1 MANPSPSGDGLKSSQ
16 KFSGLK
22 SSSFYGNS
30 AKNASFNSRTK
41 PMTSPRT
48 KPLTSPRTNRINAS
62 SASNSLRTKLALDS
76 ASPLLPK
83 KSNRGLLS
91 ALRSPD
97 GNISNKGNGN
107 NNNNGYNNSPS
118 PTSSKP
124 TDLSLTPMPSFPVA
138 QYDIGFPNFGNYPIS
153 NNLYWQLLCQ
163 LFLHR
168 IVIFRCAG

>member
-30 AKNASFNSRTK
+30 PKNPSFNSRTK

-48 KPLTSPRTNRINAS
+48 KPLTSPRTKPLTSPRTKRINAS
-62 SASNSLRTKLALDS
+62 SAGNSLRTKLALDS

-83 KSNRGLLS
+83 KPNRRLLS
-91 ALRSPD
+91 ALRSPK
-97 GNISNKGNGN
+97 GNINNKGNGN

-118 PTSSKP
+118 PTSSQP

-153 NNLYWQLLCQ
+153 NNLYW
-163 LFLHR
+163 
-168 IVIFRCAG
+168 

>member
-30 AKNASFNSRTK
+30 PKNLSFNSRTK

-48 KPLTSPRTNRINAS
+48 KPLTSPRTKPLTSPRTKRINAS
-62 SASNSLRTKLALDS
+62 SAGNSLRTKLALDS

-107 NNNNGYNNSPS
+107 NSNNGYNNSPS

-153 NNLYWQLLCQ
+153 NNLYW
-163 LFLHR
+163 
-168 IVIFRCAG
+168 